1 MRVRLGCGGCEKLTR
16 FDRSCPIGDARNT
29 AIDAVFER
37 LRVFVNQFGT
47 VWNSYSYEFVCFLGE
62 FCRILTNDQQFQLKV
77 GRERLISPIIQ
88 TLGRPFAVSQI
99 YRMFPHFGEK
109 FAKGSIQFGVGRI
122 TEGSAVLRM
131 SFTDHVYQQFGP
143 WQRRCAELICQ
154 TSKGGLAAV
163 PEQVHHLRAASI
175 KDLSCIADGDKHCEW
190 QFTWPH
196 QARAPH
202 HAVLGAILIA
212 ILSFFLSFWVVRL
225 GAPDATVVLPIIM
238 SLLAAA
244 LWGATAHFTT
254 LRTARRARE
263 QLIQEQLTSVEAR
276 HEELREVYLQQ
287 EETSVEL
294 RQKVKQLTILH
305 RAGLLFNSTLDREGL
320 IQHVLQALV
329 QDLHFD
335 RAMFGFYDPVRC
347 VVHDFRICGVPAEVA
362 AFARSM
368 EIPVTDPDSGQGTLL
383 MQGQSLCVDDIR
395 ALRDRLHPH
404 LQQLALMTQAKAV
417 ILVPLKVKDRI
428 IGALT
433 VDRTHEQMTQDDLD
447 IMTTL
452 ANQVAIALDNAVAY
466 HQIEELN
473 IGLEA
478 RVRDRTAA
486 LENANQELGVANTE
500 LQQRDQLKSSFVS
513 IVSHE
518 LRTPMTSIKGY
529 VDNML
534 DGLTG
539 TIPDRQR
546 HYLNRIRHIS
556 ERLTRT
562 IDQLLDLSRIEAG
575 QLEIQLETVPVQ
587 ELVNEVVDNL
597 KSVAQERTVVITLD
611 ADPAVPP
618 MRADRDK
625 INRVLTNLVQNAI
638 KFTPKGGSIRIAPSA
653 RPDGFVEISVIDT
666 GCGIPEQELDRV
678 FVKFF
683 RGQWAPPQVRGAGLG
698 LAISK
703 DLVELHGGQ
712 IWVES
717 GQGQGSRFSF
727 TIPMASPSP

>member
-1 MRVRLGCGGCEKLTR
+1 M
-16 FDRSCPIGDARNT
+16 
-29 AIDAVFER
+29 
-37 LRVFVNQFGT
+37 
-47 VWNSYSYEFVCFLGE
+47 
-62 FCRILTNDQQFQLKV
+62 TNDQQFQLKV

-175 KDLSCIADGDKHCEW
+175 EDLSCIADGDTHCEW

-196 QARAPH
+196 QARTPH

-212 ILSFFLSFWVVRL
+212 ILTFCLSFWVVRL

-244 LWGATAHFTT
+244 LWGVTAHFTT

-335 RAMFGFYDPVRC
+335 RAMFGFYDPVRY
-347 VVHDFRICGVPAEVA
+347 VVHDFRLCGVPAEVA

-368 EIPVTDPDSGQGTLL
+368 EIPVTDPNSGQGTLL

-500 LQQRDQLKSSFVS
+500 LQRRDQLKSSFVS

-597 KSVAQERTVVITLD
+597 KSVAQERTVAITLD
-611 ADPAVPP
+611 TDPAVPP

-625 INRVLTNLVQNAI
+625 VNRVLTNLVQNAI
-638 KFTPKGGSIRIAPSA
+638 KFTPKGGSIRIVPSA

-683 RGQWAPPQVRGAGLG
+683 RGQWAPSGSGCGARPGHFEGSRRTARGTDLGREWAGAG
-698 LAISK
+698 
-703 DLVELHGGQ
+703 Q
-712 IWVES
+712 
-717 GQGQGSRFSF
+717 
-727 TIPMASPSP
+727 